1 MQLRSPVTFSN
12 GDLIIE
18 LMFWLTKDKGP
29 SSIKFWK
36 TNKDTW
42 WYEMPS
48 APSDEF
54 LQFYKLMEQELRA
67 WREGTAIEPSF

>member
-1 MQLRSPVTFSN
+1 
-12 GDLIIE
+12 
-18 LMFWLTKDKGP
+18 

-67 WREGTAIEPSF
+67 WREGLL